1 MKCIRIIISLITV
14 FCVSSSLV
22 SCNDK
27 DTFGSGFLTF
37 EKAVLSLDTCFSTVP
52 TPHKTLMVYNNSG
65 DGIRISRVYL
75 EKMNQTGFR
84 VNVNGSYLGSDA
96 GFQVS
101 DMELREG
108 DSLRVFVEL
117 TSRNNGDNIPKLVE
131 DRLIFQLENGSVQ
144 YVTLNAYSWDAIL
157 MKNATITKDST
168 ISNVNGK
175 PVVVYGALTVDTNA
189 VVTIAKGT
197 TMYFHSG
204 AGIDVKGSLKVEGGK
219 NVENEKNEVTLR
231 CDRLDRMVSNLTYDN
246 NPGQWGGVHFYDISH
261 DNSFDYV
268 DLHGAT
274 DAIVCDSAKNQ
285 NQIMLTLKHTTIH
298 NTKGVGV
305 EATSCKI
312 VMENTQISNTFGNC
326 VKLLG
331 GDITMTHCTIAQYYP
346 FDSAR
351 GYAISFFNKSGDNKY
366 PLTLR
371 VYNSLIKGYADDVML
386 WSENKD
392 GEDKLNATFNT
403 CVLRTEVTPDY
414 QYMFENCLFEDVKNT
429 DFSPENSF
437 VLFDTS
443 NFFYNFTPKENTLPV
458 SKANAEYTLSDDRN
472 GDERYA
478 DQPHDIGC
486 FETVKKP

>member
-1 MKCIRIIISLITV
+1 
-14 FCVSSSLV
+14 
-22 SCNDK
+22 
-27 DTFGSGFLTF
+27 
-37 EKAVLSLDTCFSTVP
+37 
-52 TPHKTLMVYNNSG
+52 
-65 DGIRISRVYL
+65 
-75 EKMNQTGFR
+75 
-84 VNVNGSYLGSDA
+84 
-96 GFQVS
+96 
-101 DMELREG
+101 
-108 DSLRVFVEL
+108 
-117 TSRNNGDNIPKLVE
+117 
-131 DRLIFQLENGSVQ
+131 
-144 YVTLNAYSWDAIL
+144 
-157 MKNATITKDST
+157 
-168 ISNVNGK
+168 
-175 PVVVYGALTVDTNA
+175 
-189 VVTIAKGT
+189 
-197 TMYFHSG
+197 
-204 AGIDVKGSLKVEGGK
+204 
-219 NVENEKNEVTLR
+219 
-231 CDRLDRMVSNLTYDN
+231 MVSNLTYDN

-285 NQIMLTLKHTTIH
+285 DQTMLTLKHTTIH

-331 GDITMTHCTIAQYYP
+331 GDVTMAHCTIAQYYP

-478 DQPHDIGC
+478 DQTHDIGC
-486 FETVKKP
+486 FETVKKH